1 MVERRLAKA
10 EVAGSSP
17 VSRSTYEMEGTTYPR
32 FINRRHSQ
40 AVRQRSAKPSS
51 PVRFRVAPPKR
62 STCKAGASF
71 FSLSKKWITP
81 FSRDF
86 HGSLAPK
93 ARPGS
98 HAGNPLLR
106 KVFCGFAA
114 HPPGGL
120 LLSLRNHLPCVA
132 KSDANRRGGAEPSAA
147 CGGRSEANAQC
158 ARALKEAAFA
168 ATRNNHCELHCGPR
182 PQGLFDSL
190 KEAPANFEYL
200 GNGTCPGEI
209 HSPCAKGS
217 FAANARRMQKRRP
230 AVRGPGLV
238 RQLSLAGKTKIG
250 KRPLWLVDFRFH
262 PPRKTKGCILERNRQ
277 S

>member
-1 MVERRLAKA
+1 MAPLRLRRGRGAMQGTPCCARFFADLPRTPQGAFSCPFGTIYLVSPNPIKA
-10 EVAGSSP
+10 A
-17 VSRSTYEMEGTTYPR
+17 
-32 FINRRHSQ
+32 
-40 AVRQRSAKPSS
+40 
-51 PVRFRVAPPKR
+51 
-62 STCKAGASF
+62 
-71 FSLSKKWITP
+71 
-81 FSRDF
+81 
-86 HGSLAPK
+86 
-93 ARPGS
+93 
-98 HAGNPLLR
+98 
-106 KVFCGFAA
+106 
-114 HPPGGL
+114 
-120 LLSLRNHLPCVA
+120 
-132 KSDANRRGGAEPSAA
+132 GGAEPSAA

-209 HSPCAKGS
+209 HSSCAKGS

-250 KRPLWLVDFRFH
+250 KRPLWLVDFCFH

>member
-51 PVRFRVAPPKR
+51 PVRFRVAPPKKKHLQSR
-62 STCKAGASF
+62 RF
-71 FSLSKKWITP
+71 F
-81 FSRDF
+81 
-86 HGSLAPK
+86 
-93 ARPGS
+93 
-98 HAGNPLLR
+98 
-106 KVFCGFAA
+106 
-114 HPPGGL
+114 
-120 LLSLRNHLPCVA
+120 
-132 KSDANRRGGAEPSAA
+132 
-147 CGGRSEANAQC
+147 
-158 ARALKEAAFA
+158 
-168 ATRNNHCELHCGPR
+168 
-182 PQGLFDSL
+182 
-190 KEAPANFEYL
+190 FEYL

-238 RQLSLAGKTKIG
+238 RQLSLADKTKIG

-262 PPRKTKGCILERNRQ
+262 PPRKTKGRFWEGVGNREP
-277 S
+277 